1 MRLDTD
7 PRTLYAEH
15 QRFGPTGKGLM
26 IPDEWRYVGRIGVA
40 RGLLAMLNPGSL
52 LDIGCGYGDITPALH
67 PRCKYLGI
75 DYTAWIVDEAKN
87 RYPTRRFKHLSFDEY
102 RSQYASPGNHGGG
115 FGTVVALGVLATVDA
130 DGLVDLLDGMAAL
143 AVEHVV
149 VSYLDAEHYAGKLQ
163 AWRADDIDNV
173 MGPHW
178 KRMTHPVTLPDDAS
192 NCTVVYGTVVR
203 SLAA

>member
-15 QRFGPTGKGLM
+15 ERFGPTGKGLM
-26 IPDEWRYVGRIGVA
+26 IPDEWRYLGRIGVA

-67 PRCKYLGI
+67 PRCKYVGI
-75 DYTAWIVDEAKN
+75 DYTAWIVEEAKN
-87 RYPTRRFKHLSFDEY
+87 RYPTRRFRHLSFDEY
-102 RSQYASPGNHGGG
+102 RSQYAKAGG

-130 DGLVDLLDGMAAL
+130 NGFVDLLDGMAAL
-143 AVEHVV
+143 AVDYVV

-163 AWRADDIDNV
+163 AWRAADIDNG

-178 KRMTHPVTLPDDAS
+178 KRMTRPVSLPDDAS

-203 SLAA
+203 SGAA